1 MVYYPYLYF
10 CIGPPGRRVLLY
22 YCIFV
27 LLYLFLYFVL
37 SNPLDTFK
45 WSVPLSI
52 SRGKK
57 FRHLIT
63 VHDQIQIQESSSIQ
77 KDEQKVYGI
86 HDPANYDFDLNM
98 WSSTKADDLRSSLK
112 RLNKVELSK
121 SSKEILEAILFAS
134 GSPVLEEDL
143 KDKMIHKK
151 EFKKE
156 IESLRDFYQNRGIN
170 LIKAGNKW
178 SFRTAESIKDD
189 LTIFKTQKRKLS
201 RAAIETLSIIAY
213 QQPITRSEIE
223 NIRGVQMGRGSIDHL
238 VEIGWI
244 KPSGRKN
251 IPGKPALWVTTELF
265 MEHFGIE
272 NISDLPSKE
281 ELKAS
286 GFLEK
291 RSAIATITDIA
302 GKNEFLE
309 DKEVEDEETLE
320 DFISEESAK

>member
-1 MVYYPYLYF
+1 M
-10 CIGPPGRRVLLY
+10 
-22 YCIFV
+22 
-27 LLYLFLYFVL
+27 
-37 SNPLDTFK
+37 
-45 WSVPLSI
+45 
-52 SRGKK
+52 
-57 FRHLIT
+57 
-63 VHDQIQIQESSSIQ
+63 
-77 KDEQKVYGI
+77 
-86 HDPANYDFDLNM
+86 
-98 WSSTKADDLRSSLK
+98 STNRD
-112 RLNKVELSK
+112 SK
-121 SSKEILEAILFAS
+121 ILEAILFAS

-143 KDKMIHKK
+143 KDKMINKK

-156 IESLRDFYQNRGIN
+156 IESLKEFYQNRGIN
-170 LIKAGNKW
+170 LIKTGNKW

-238 VEIGWI
+238 MEIGWI

-272 NISDLPSKE
+272 NISDLPSKD

-291 RSAIATITDIA
+291 RSAIATINDIA
-302 GKNEFLE
+302 NRDDIL
-309 DKEVEDEETLE
+309 KEKDSEEDEHLD
-320 DFISEESAK
+320 DFVS

>member
-1 MVYYPYLYF
+1 M
-10 CIGPPGRRVLLY
+10 
-22 YCIFV
+22 
-27 LLYLFLYFVL
+27 
-37 SNPLDTFK
+37 
-45 WSVPLSI
+45 
-52 SRGKK
+52 
-57 FRHLIT
+57 
-63 VHDQIQIQESSSIQ
+63 
-77 KDEQKVYGI
+77 
-86 HDPANYDFDLNM
+86 
-98 WSSTKADDLRSSLK
+98 STNRD
-112 RLNKVELSK
+112 SK
-121 SSKEILEAILFAS
+121 ILEAILFAS

-143 KDKMIHKK
+143 KDKMINKK

-156 IESLRDFYQNRGIN
+156 IESLKEFYQNRGIN
-170 LIKAGNKW
+170 LIKTGNKW

-201 RAAIETLSIIAY
+201 RAAIETLSIVAY

-238 VEIGWI
+238 MEIGWI

-309 DKEVEDEETLE
+309 DKEVDDEETLE
-320 DFISEESAK
+320 DFIPEESAK

>member
-1 MVYYPYLYF
+1 M
-10 CIGPPGRRVLLY
+10 
-22 YCIFV
+22 
-27 LLYLFLYFVL
+27 
-37 SNPLDTFK
+37 
-45 WSVPLSI
+45 
-52 SRGKK
+52 
-57 FRHLIT
+57 
-63 VHDQIQIQESSSIQ
+63 
-77 KDEQKVYGI
+77 
-86 HDPANYDFDLNM
+86 
-98 WSSTKADDLRSSLK
+98 STNRD
-112 RLNKVELSK
+112 SK
-121 SSKEILEAILFAS
+121 ILEAILFAS

-143 KDKMIHKK
+143 KDKMINKK

-156 IESLRDFYQNRGIN
+156 IESLKEFYQNRGIN
-170 LIKAGNKW
+170 LIKTGNKW

-238 VEIGWI
+238 MEIGWI

-309 DKEVEDEETLE
+309 DKEVDDEETLE
-320 DFISEESAK
+320 DFIPEESA